1 MGPCS
6 DAGAF
11 PYQEVTKMRIYHSE
25 LTVEVAKRYREVQP
39 DKPLRVLI
47 SYGRRHHQTGGLM
60 LNHRTL
66 INGLIM
72 DSGAYTLNSNPVKY
86 SASITFSGYKAYLKQ
101 LADKVDFYF
110 NYDAI
115 FDKNGFDTNFGYQV
129 DLELAGLTPVPVI
142 HDCYG
147 SEVQF
152 YIDRG
157 HKLIAIGSGEL
168 KFAGRDELYNILAPF
183 HRTGVKVHFLGCT
196 EFEKLAYL
204 PVYSADSTTWNRTGS
219 SGNIF
224 YWNPL
229 RIGYKKLD
237 KAALDDGVRR
247 AGAKFHIRTYP
258 FRRQLEAYLCQEL
271 KLGLDDLYGREQI
284 LNRSLVNLHYFV
296 LIEEY
301 INHKHKEQGFN
312 TE

>member
-1 MGPCS
+1 MS
-6 DAGAF
+6 F
-11 PYQEVTKMRIYHSE
+11 QEETKLRIYHSE
-25 LTVEVAKRYREVQP
+25 LTVEVVKRYRKVQP
-39 DKPLRVLI
+39 NKNLHALI
-47 SYGRRHHQTGGLM
+47 SYAHRETQTSGLM
-60 LNHRTL
+60 LDHRS
-66 INGLIM
+66 IIDGLIM
-72 DSGAYTLNSNPVKY
+72 DSGVWTLNNNPAKY
-86 SASITFSGYKAYLKQ
+86 GKSITFYGYMAYLKQ
-101 LADKVDFYF
+101 FADKLDFYF

-115 FDKNGFDTNFGYQV
+115 FDKNGFSTNFGYQV
-129 DLELAGLTPVPVI
+129 DLELAGLRPVPVI

-147 SEVQF
+147 SEVQL

-168 KFAGRDELYNILAPF
+168 KHAGLDELYNVIAPMQ
-183 HRTGVKVHFLGCT
+183 RAGVRVHFLGCT
-196 EFEKLAYL
+196 EFKKLAYL

-229 RIGYKKLD
+229 RAGHKKLD
-237 KAALDDGVRR
+237 KIALDDGVMRG
-247 AGAKFHIRTYP
+247 GAKYHIRTYP
-258 FRRQLEAYLCQEL
+258 FRRQLEEYLCREL
-271 KLGLDDLYGREQI
+271 KLGLDDLYGREQA

-301 INHKHKEQGFN
+301 INRKHKEQGFN